1 MKRLWS
7 ILGESFHV
15 LAPVAMIALGVG
27 GFMVFGQR
35 PEPPPREVR
44 REAVA
49 AVETTDVEATDGRF
63 TVEVDG
69 VALSYRQIT
78 HSAQVAG
85 EIIDKIEDCRSGHF
99 VTEDQFLLEIDPSN
113 YQLEIERL
121 EVQIEQA
128 DANLEE
134 SSTEIENAEAL
145 IELAKED
152 VKLQRDNLK
161 RIQDLMKR
169 GASTDTQ
176 LDNARKQELTAR
188 NSLQSLLNQLSALK
202 QRTITLA
209 AAKKLAQTQ
218 LKRAKLDLDRTK
230 VKAPITGTLITV
242 DVEEGVYVKAG
253 DPLFMMNDTSTM
265 EVSCQLRVD
274 ELYWVWLHAGSMSL
288 SSSPPADVDFRES
301 QFEIPN
307 VPVEIAYD
315 FRGVEYLWDGVLSR
329 YDGTGLDP
337 ATRTIP
343 CRVRVDEPTKVR
355 VAGDGIA
362 GAVAPPTLFSGMYV
376 KVRIPI
382 DSPLPLLEIPIE
394 SLRPGGEVWVVKD
407 GALSI
412 LQADVAR
419 VADEVALLRF
429 TSNGPQPGDR
439 IITSPVAAVKD
450 GLPIND
456 ISTEQTSS
464 PETNPSGE
472 ASAIATG
479 QSDATPDQN
488 PPPSERTSDSAEVQ
502 P

>member
-44 REAVA
+44 RDSVA
-49 AVETTDVEATDGRF
+49 AVETTPVKATDGRF

-85 EIIDKIEDCRSGHF
+85 EIIDKIEQCRSGHF
-99 VTEDQFLLEIDPSN
+99 VAEDQYLLEIDPSN

-128 DANLEE
+128 DANLSE
-134 SSTEIENAEAL
+134 SSTEIGNVEAL

-152 VKLQRDNLK
+152 VKLQRDNLG

-176 LDNARKQELTAR
+176 LDTARKQELTAR
-188 NSLQSLLNQLSALK
+188 NALQTLLNQLSALK
-202 QRTITLA
+202 QRTITLTT
-209 AAKKLAQTQ
+209 AKKLAQTQ

-230 VKAPITGTLITV
+230 VAAPITGTLITV
-242 DVEEGVYVKAG
+242 NVEEGVYVKAG

-274 ELYWVWLHAGSMSL
+274 ELYWVWLTAGTMSL
-288 SSSPPADVDFRES
+288 TNPPPSDADIREK

-307 VPVEIAYD
+307 VPVEVAYE

-355 VAGDGIA
+355 VGGDGVA

-382 DSPLPLLEIPIE
+382 DSPLPMLEIPIE
-394 SLRPGGEVWVVKD
+394 SLRPGGEVWVVRD
-407 GALSI
+407 NALAI

-419 VADEVALLRF
+419 VADVVALLRF
-429 TSNGPQPGDR
+429 TSSGPQPGDR

-450 GLPIND
+450 GLPVND
-456 ISTEQTSS
+456 ISTEVEQSAEGTAADAEQS
-464 PETNPSGE
+464 PTNP
-472 ASAIATG
+472 
-479 QSDATPDQN
+479 DQDS
-488 PPPSERTSDSAEVQ
+488 PPSERTSDSAEVQ